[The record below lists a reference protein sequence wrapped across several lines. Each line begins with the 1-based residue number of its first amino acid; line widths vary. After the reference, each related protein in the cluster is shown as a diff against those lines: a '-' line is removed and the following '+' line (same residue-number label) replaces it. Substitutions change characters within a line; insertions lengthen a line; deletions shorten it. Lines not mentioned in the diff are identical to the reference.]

1 MAKITLQCAGGED
14 RWARQRGQ
22 PEAPRGSAKD
32 GGGVSFDNLKLVSR
46 ITLCSN
52 ECRRRPRPRR
62 HRCPRRSRSRRC
74 RHRLVAIAT

>member
-1 MAKITLQCAGGED
+1 MGEA
-14 RWARQRGQ
+14 ARQTEQ
-22 PEAPRGSAKD
+22 AEAPRGSAKD

-52 ECRRRPRPRR
+52 ECRRRRRPHPRR
-62 HRCPRRSRSRRC
+62 HRCPRRC

>member
-1 MAKITLQCAGGED
+1 MGEA
-14 RWARQRGQ
+14 ARQTGQ
-22 PEAPRGSAKD
+22 AEAPRGSAKD

-52 ECRRRPRPRR
+52 ECRRRRRRPRPRR
-62 HRCPRRSRSRRC
+62 QRCPRRC

>member
-1 MAKITLQCAGGED
+1 MGKA
-14 RWARQRGQ
+14 ARQTGQ
-22 PEAPRGSAKD
+22 AEAPRGSAKD

-52 ECRRRPRPRR
+52 ECRRRRPRPRR
-62 HRCPRRSRSRRC
+62 HRC

>member
-1 MAKITLQCAGGED
+1 MGEA
-14 RWARQRGQ
+14 ARQTGQ
-22 PEAPRGSAKD
+22 AEAPRGSAKD

-52 ECRRRPRPRR
+52 ECRRRRRRPRAR
-62 HRCPRRSRSRRC
+62 RQRCPRRC

>member
-1 MAKITLQCAGGED
+1 MGEA
-14 RWARQRGQ
+14 ARQTEQ
-22 PEAPRGSAKD
+22 AEAPRGSAKD

-52 ECRRRPRPRR
+52 ECRRRRHPRARR
-62 HRCPRRSRSRRC
+62 QRC

>member
-1 MAKITLQCAGGED
+1 MGEA
-14 RWARQRGQ
+14 ARQTGQ
-22 PEAPRGSAKD
+22 AEAPRGSAKD

-52 ECRRRPRPRR
+52 ECRRRRRRPRR
-62 HRCPRRSRSRRC
+62 QRCPRRC

>member
-1 MAKITLQCAGGED
+1 MQEEKIDGRGGEA
-14 RWARQRGQ
+14 ARQTGQ

-52 ECRRRPRPRR
+52 ERRRRPRR

>member
-1 MAKITLQCAGGED
+1 MGEA
-14 RWARQRGQ
+14 ARQTGQ
-22 PEAPRGSAKD
+22 AEAPRGSAKD

-52 ECRRRPRPRR
+52 ECRRRRRPRPRR
-62 HRCPRRSRSRRC
+62 HRC